1 MSNEDFSLLDWME
14 TGTVAERKVTHY
26 NDQAAYSDYLDWER
40 RYEEAETQHGADGG
54 EEVLGSKDV
63 FAELDAEGERILE
76 RLEASKSVWT
86 VRALSNEELEA
97 IDAEHPFPKPPVE
110 PGRGADE
117 SKMRKYR
124 EYLNG
129 EYAQALDAAVNAQQ
143 YAVLVAAFVKM
154 ETPRGST
161 ETVTVEQLK
170 KLNSVP
176 HGGKLLERLAQAV
189 KDANQSEV
197 EIAAPKSRASS
208 ETSQDL

>member
-1 MSNEDFSLLDWME
+1 MSNEDFSLLAWME

-26 NDQAAYSDYLDWER
+26 HDQAAYSDYLDWER

-117 SKMRKYR
+117 SEMRK
-124 EYLNG
+124 
-129 EYAQALDAAVNAQQ
+129 
-143 YAVLVAAFVKM
+143 
-154 ETPRGST
+154 
-161 ETVTVEQLK
+161 
-170 KLNSVP
+170 
-176 HGGKLLERLAQAV
+176 
-189 KDANQSEV
+189 
-197 EIAAPKSRASS
+197 
-208 ETSQDL
+208 